1 MIGRAQIEGARL
13 AVLHWQVREPRIV
26 LVRQILQ
33 ARCLTQLSSRVR
45 SHSSYLTQR
54 LIISRCLTLTAS
66 FSLSHS
72 HCPSLIASLSL
83 PLLQGTLVR
92 SRLVACCCWPSS
104 EYHCRSTRRDFEA
117 TSERD
122 RVVQTPIECIA
133 TCAKNSRTCGSSTEQ
148 RQC

>member
-1 MIGRAQIEGARL
+1 MRPRTLRSSIGKCASRGSFSSGTSCKRTVSL
-13 AVLHWQVREPRIV
+13 K
-26 LVRQILQ
+26 
-33 ARCLTQLSSRVR
+33 LSSRAL
-45 SHSSYLTQR
+45 SHSSYLTKR

-72 HCPSLIASLSL
+72 HCSTLIASLSL

-92 SRLVACCCWPSS
+92 SRLVACCCWLSS

-133 TCAKNSRTCGSSTEQ
+133 TCAKNSRTCSSSSTEQ